1 MPARFAFGEPTPR
14 FVTVTDTVGDAR
26 ARHTDVSLWYLL
38 HGSRHEPL
46 CPDEGEFAAARWWSC
61 AEVAA
66 ADPGTLE
73 PHLPRFLAK
82 LAGR

>member
-1 MPARFAFGEPTPR
+1 VPARFAFGKPTPL
-14 FVTVTDTVGDAR
+14 FVTVTDTMGDVR

-46 CPDEGEFAAARWWSC
+46 SPDDREFTAARWWSC

-73 PHLPRFLAK
+73 PHLARFLAK
-82 LAGR
+82 LSGH